1 MGGRTTHFSLLRNEV
16 SNKNS
21 FYGEMKNDKLWQM
34 ETMNCVRNLLCHMC
48 CAMHESWWRE
58 VKSSRWGRMKW
69 LYGSICNAIK
79 WTLNMHNNPLLSLSL
94 HLPVVSLPLVT
105 THTRNVMNSCK
116 TIISLL
122 LRNKFL
128 FFCSLALFH
137 FWANL
142 KPCKKVYF
150 IIHFHS
156 NSNHNVCFI
165 YVKAYSSLY
174 SSTASCRWRIFTGKH
189 LTSLSC
195 LFFASHTFALEIT
208 SL

>member
-1 MGGRTTHFSLLRNEV
+1 
-16 SNKNS
+16 
-21 FYGEMKNDKLWQM
+21 MKNDKLWQM
-34 ETMNCVRNLLCHMC
+34 ETMNCVLNLLCHMC

-58 VKSSRWGRMKW
+58 VNGGRMKW

-79 WTLNMHNNPLLSLSL
+79 WTLNMHNNPLLSLSICL
-94 HLPVVSLPLVT
+94 SSLSLT
-105 THTRNVMNSCK
+105 HFLSLLHTRGMSWIAAKPLFPCCYRTNF
-116 TIISLL
+116 I
-122 LRNKFL
+122 

-174 SSTASCRWRIFTGKH
+174 SSTASCRWRIFTKN
-189 LTSLSC
+189 
-195 LFFASHTFALEIT
+195 I
-208 SL
+208 

>member
-1 MGGRTTHFSLLRNEV
+1 
-16 SNKNS
+16 
-21 FYGEMKNDKLWQM
+21 
-34 ETMNCVRNLLCHMC
+34 
-48 CAMHESWWRE
+48 
-58 VKSSRWGRMKW
+58 
-69 LYGSICNAIK
+69 
-79 WTLNMHNNPLLSLSL
+79 
-94 HLPVVSLPLVT
+94 
-105 THTRNVMNSCK
+105 MNSCK

-174 SSTASCRWRIFTGKH
+174 SSTASFRWRIFTGKH

-208 SL
+208 SLKKSSLCGALYFANALQLILWKTFKCHAWFSHAWLLMNL